1 MLFTSIRKYTVLIL
15 CFLSIGAAEAQRRY
29 QIGGREEYTLSDMLG
44 ITMKDVDGKV
54 DAFFGLHANQY
65 VGSHHLFGFSA
76 EGSWTSF
83 ANNMPVA
90 SMRPGG
96 GALGVHFLYEYQY
109 SGLLIQTGLGINAQQ
124 VFTNV
129 ADADIYHEHVRDT
142 WDGIEE
148 ADITLKHEFRQRCDV
163 SRNLHAQVPL
173 YVGQYIFGAYGMGY
187 WLGGLHLNYAF
198 RGDTK
203 QTMLVT
209 TKALYEPYL
218 GVWHEMDNH
227 GYRHNV
233 PIERKGDRLKL
244 SFDLMFHAEAG
255 YEYTTWRSPNS
266 YRVRPGDRT
275 DCRMRFAAFAD
286 FSLLDICPRTDNVL
300 YDIPAE
306 SLYDFPTYRMDHV
319 FSTAEAKDYWMRN
332 LYVGVRFTILFGLPQ
347 KEYCILCD
355 PAKH

>member
-15 CFLSIGAAEAQRRY
+15 CFLSIGAGEAQRRY

-44 ITMKDVDGKV
+44 ITVKDVDGKV

-83 ANNMPVA
+83 ANNVPVA

-148 ADITLKHEFRQRCDV
+148 ADITLSVSSGSDAMSPVISVHKYRSMSVNISSALTVWDTGWEVFILIMPSGEIPNKRC
-163 SRNLHAQVPL
+163 S
-173 YVGQYIFGAYGMGY
+173 
-187 WLGGLHLNYAF
+187 
-198 RGDTK
+198 
-203 QTMLVT
+203 
-209 TKALYEPYL
+209 
-218 GVWHEMDNH
+218 
-227 GYRHNV
+227 
-233 PIERKGDRLKL
+233 
-244 SFDLMFHAEAG
+244 
-255 YEYTTWRSPNS
+255 
-266 YRVRPGDRT
+266 
-275 DCRMRFAAFAD
+275 
-286 FSLLDICPRTDNVL
+286 
-300 YDIPAE
+300 
-306 SLYDFPTYRMDHV
+306 
-319 FSTAEAKDYWMRN
+319 
-332 LYVGVRFTILFGLPQ
+332 
-347 KEYCILCD
+347 
-355 PAKH
+355 